1 MYRVQKER
9 LFLIFALMVGIRKV
23 DQSSDPKE
31 WVVKSRKEF
40 EMFFSIPIF

>member
-9 LFLIFALMVGIRKV
+9 LFLILTLMVGIRKV

-31 WVVKSRKEF
+31 WVVKSR
-40 EMFFSIPIF
+40 